1 MMLSMTGYGAAQTT
15 QEGVAYAVEVR
26 SVNHRYLKTS
36 LKIPEFLQ
44 FAEAEFE
51 SLLRRRIA
59 RGSVNLSLRIRSQS
73 AAALRPLDMSVVQ
86 AYVDQLTQAK
96 IPTGVQP
103 TIDLAAIALLPGVS
117 DAAVVDEETRTRIA
131 EVVTRVADQ
140 ALDALIEMRR
150 VEGRSLADDL
160 REIVGQIRSEID
172 SIAVRAPVVVEEY
185 FERLR
190 NRVGL
195 LMQAAQLELEADAL
209 AREVAVYAER
219 SDISEELSRIRSHL
233 EQFGEL
239 CERGDQVGRTL
250 DFLAQEL
257 LREAN
262 TIGSKSND
270 VRIARGVVVMKGLV
284 DRLKEQVQN
293 VE

>member
-1 MMLSMTGYGAAQTT
+1 MLSMTGYGAAQTT

-117 DAAVVDEETRTRIA
+117 DAAVFDEETRTRIA

-270 VRIARGVVVMKGLV
+270 VRIARSVVVMKGLV